1 MPPAAH
7 HYSGRFVAEN
17 LLTKKIVRKS
27 VQKRVGVD
35 LDPRTAAKQAAH
47 KRKSCIMNNP
57 ENLTYSIDKT
67 RLRMGAAV
75 GVLVIA
81 AGLAL
86 GSVMH
91 TSSSSANEPTSS
103 VIDNNT
109 AGEEAPDTGNGSN
122 QTSDTASINVGNEQP
137 AADKGSVN
145 DETVELSQDS
155 NETDTSEAEETN
167 ATEADETEEAEVDEI
182 DETEVEEADDTE
194 EADDD
199 EGNGLGFDFELV
211 YPVIPDW
218 FMNPLPLPDDL
229 GPPAPDDPIIPPN
242 PLDPRIQRY
251 AGLLGRIS

>member
-1 MPPAAH
+1 
-7 HYSGRFVAEN
+7 
-17 LLTKKIVRKS
+17 
-27 VQKRVGVD
+27 
-35 LDPRTAAKQAAH
+35 
-47 KRKSCIMNNP
+47 MNNP

-81 AGLAL
+81 AGFAL

-103 VIDNNT
+103 VIDNTT
-109 AGEEAPDTGNGSN
+109 ADEEASNTNNGSH
-122 QTSDTASINVGNEQP
+122 QTSDNVGTNVGNEQP

-145 DETVELSQDS
+145 NETVESSQDS
-155 NETDTSEAEETN
+155 NEADTSEAEETI
-167 ATEADETEEAEVDEI
+167 ATEADETEEAEVDET
-182 DETEVEEADDTE
+182 DETEVEEAEDAE
-194 EADDD
+194 EADD

-229 GPPAPDDPIIPPN
+229 GPPAPGDPINPPN
-242 PLDPRIQRY
+242 PIDPRIQMY
-251 AGLLGRIS
+251 AELLDRIY

>member
-1 MPPAAH
+1 
-7 HYSGRFVAEN
+7 
-17 LLTKKIVRKS
+17 
-27 VQKRVGVD
+27 
-35 LDPRTAAKQAAH
+35 
-47 KRKSCIMNNP
+47 MNKP

-81 AGLAL
+81 AGFAL

-103 VIDNNT
+103 VIDNNI
-109 AGEEAPDTGNGSN
+109 AGEEASNTGEESN
-122 QTSDTASINVGNEQP
+122 QTPDNVDTNVGNEQP

-145 DETVELSQDS
+145 NDTVEPSQDS

-167 ATEADETEEAEVDEI
+167 ATEADGTD
-182 DETEVEEADDTE
+182 DTEVEEADDTE

-229 GPPAPDDPIIPPN
+229 GPPAPGDPINPPN
-242 PLDPRIQRY
+242 PIDPRIQRY
-251 AGLLGRIS
+251 AELLGRIS

>member
-1 MPPAAH
+1 M
-7 HYSGRFVAEN
+7 
-17 LLTKKIVRKS
+17 K
-27 VQKRVGVD
+27 
-35 LDPRTAAKQAAH
+35 
-47 KRKSCIMNNP
+47 NP

-81 AGLAL
+81 AGFAL

-103 VIDNNT
+103 VIDNKT

-122 QTSDTASINVGNEQP
+122 QTSDNAGTNVGNEQP

-145 DETVELSQDS
+145 NDTVEPSQDS

-167 ATEADETEEAEVDEI
+167 ATEADET

-194 EADDD
+194 VADND

-229 GPPAPDDPIIPPN
+229 GPPAPGDPINPPN
-242 PLDPRIQRY
+242 PIDPRIQRY
-251 AGLLGRIS
+251 AELLGRIS

>member
-1 MPPAAH
+1 
-7 HYSGRFVAEN
+7 
-17 LLTKKIVRKS
+17 
-27 VQKRVGVD
+27 
-35 LDPRTAAKQAAH
+35 
-47 KRKSCIMNNP
+47 MNNP

-81 AGLAL
+81 AGFAL

-103 VIDNNT
+103 VIDNTT
-109 AGEEAPDTGNGSN
+109 AGEEAPDTGNGSH
-122 QTSDTASINVGNEQP
+122 QTSDNVGTNVGNEQP
-137 AADKGSVN
+137 ASDKGSVN
-145 DETVELSQDS
+145 SENVEPSPDS

-167 ATEADETEEAEVDEI
+167 ATEADET
-182 DETEVEEADDTE
+182 DETEVEETDDTE
-194 EADDD
+194 EADEADDD

-229 GPPAPDDPIIPPN
+229 GPPAPGDPINPPN
-242 PLDPRIQRY
+242 PIDPRIQRF
-251 AGLLGRIS
+251 AELLDRIS

>member
-1 MPPAAH
+1 
-7 HYSGRFVAEN
+7 
-17 LLTKKIVRKS
+17 
-27 VQKRVGVD
+27 
-35 LDPRTAAKQAAH
+35 
-47 KRKSCIMNNP
+47 MNNP
-57 ENLTYSIDKT
+57 EHLTSSIDKNK
-67 RLRMGAAV
+67 LRMGAAV

-81 AGLAL
+81 AGFAL

-103 VIDNNT
+103 VIDNTT

-122 QTSDTASINVGNEQP
+122 QTSDNVGTNVGNEQP

-145 DETVELSQDS
+145 NDTVEPSQDS

-167 ATEADETEEAEVDEI
+167 ATEADETEEAEV

-229 GPPAPDDPIIPPN
+229 GPPAPGDPINPPN
-242 PLDPRIQRY
+242 PIDPHIQRY
-251 AGLLGRIS
+251 AELLGRIS

>member
-1 MPPAAH
+1 
-7 HYSGRFVAEN
+7 
-17 LLTKKIVRKS
+17 
-27 VQKRVGVD
+27 
-35 LDPRTAAKQAAH
+35 
-47 KRKSCIMNNP
+47 MNNP
-57 ENLTYSIDKT
+57 ENLTYSVDKT

-81 AGLAL
+81 AGFAL

-109 AGEEAPDTGNGSN
+109 SSEEAPDTGNGSN
-122 QTSDTASINVGNEQP
+122 PTSNNVGNEQP

-145 DETVELSQDS
+145 NDTVEPSQDS

-167 ATEADETEEAEVDEI
+167 ATEADET
-182 DETEVEEADDTE
+182 DETEVEEADDTD
-194 EADDD
+194 EADETDDD
-199 EGNGLGFDFELV
+199 EGNSLGFDLELV

-229 GPPAPDDPIIPPN
+229 GPPAPADPI
-242 PLDPRIQRY
+242 DPRIQMY
-251 AGLLGRIS
+251 AELLDRIY

>member
-1 MPPAAH
+1 
-7 HYSGRFVAEN
+7 
-17 LLTKKIVRKS
+17 
-27 VQKRVGVD
+27 
-35 LDPRTAAKQAAH
+35 
-47 KRKSCIMNNP
+47 MNNP
-57 ENLTYSIDKT
+57 ENLTYSMDKT

-81 AGLAL
+81 AGFAL

-122 QTSDTASINVGNEQP
+122 PTSNNVGNEQP

-145 DETVELSQDS
+145 NDTVEPSQDS

-167 ATEADETEEAEVDEI
+167 ATEADEPEEAEVT
-182 DETEVEEADDTE
+182 ETDDTE
-194 EADDD
+194 EADETDDD
-199 EGNGLGFDFELV
+199 EGNSLGFDFELV

-229 GPPAPDDPIIPPN
+229 GPPAPGDPINPPN
-242 PLDPRIQRY
+242 PIDPRIQRY

>member
-1 MPPAAH
+1 
-7 HYSGRFVAEN
+7 
-17 LLTKKIVRKS
+17 
-27 VQKRVGVD
+27 
-35 LDPRTAAKQAAH
+35 
-47 KRKSCIMNNP
+47 MNNP
-57 ENLTYSIDKT
+57 ENLTYSMDKT

-81 AGLAL
+81 AGFAL

-122 QTSDTASINVGNEQP
+122 PTSNNVGNEQP

-145 DETVELSQDS
+145 NDTVEPSQDS

-167 ATEADETEEAEVDEI
+167 ATEADETEEAEVTET
-182 DETEVEEADDTE
+182 DETEGEEADDTEDADETDDTE

-229 GPPAPDDPIIPPN
+229 GPPAPGDPINPPN
-242 PLDPRIQRY
+242 PIDPRVQRY

>member
-1 MPPAAH
+1 
-7 HYSGRFVAEN
+7 
-17 LLTKKIVRKS
+17 
-27 VQKRVGVD
+27 
-35 LDPRTAAKQAAH
+35 
-47 KRKSCIMNNP
+47 MNNP

-81 AGLAL
+81 AGFAL

-109 AGEEAPDTGNGSN
+109 SSEEAPDTGNGSN
-122 QTSDTASINVGNEQP
+122 PTSDNVGTNVGNEQP

-145 DETVELSQDS
+145 DETVEPSPDS
-155 NETDTSEAEETN
+155 NGTDTSEAEETN
-167 ATEADETEEAEVDEI
+167 ATEADETDETEVEEVDET

-194 EADDD
+194 EADETDDD
-199 EGNGLGFDFELV
+199 EGNSLGFDFELV

-229 GPPAPDDPIIPPN
+229 GPPAPADPI
-242 PLDPRIQRY
+242 DPRIQMY
-251 AGLLGRIS
+251 AELLDRIY

>member
-81 AGLAL
+81 AGFAL

-109 AGEEAPDTGNGSN
+109 SSEEAPVIVPFFGALKLVCDVRSPVLVLSYD
-122 QTSDTASINVGNEQP
+122 SD
-137 AADKGSVN
+137 
-145 DETVELSQDS
+145 
-155 NETDTSEAEETN
+155 
-167 ATEADETEEAEVDEI
+167 
-182 DETEVEEADDTE
+182 
-194 EADDD
+194 
-199 EGNGLGFDFELV
+199 
-211 YPVIPDW
+211 VISLFFGCSFFW
-218 FMNPLPLPDDL
+218 F
-229 GPPAPDDPIIPPN
+229 GHF
-242 PLDPRIQRY
+242 
-251 AGLLGRIS
+251 

>member
-1 MPPAAH
+1 
-7 HYSGRFVAEN
+7 
-17 LLTKKIVRKS
+17 
-27 VQKRVGVD
+27 
-35 LDPRTAAKQAAH
+35 
-47 KRKSCIMNNP
+47 MNNP

-81 AGLAL
+81 AGFAL

-91 TSSSSANEPTSS
+91 TRSSSANEPTSS

-109 AGEEAPDTGNGSN
+109 FGEEAPDTGNGSN
-122 QTSDTASINVGNEQP
+122 QTSDNAGTNVGNEQP

-145 DETVELSQDS
+145 DETVEPSQDS

-167 ATEADETEEAEVDEI
+167 ATEADETEEAEVDET

-194 EADDD
+194 EADETDDD
-199 EGNGLGFDFELV
+199 EGNSLGFDFELV

-229 GPPAPDDPIIPPN
+229 GPPAPADPI
-242 PLDPRIQRY
+242 DPRIQRY
-251 AGLLGRIS
+251 AELLGRIS